1 MASRQP
7 WANRVMRREGYFP
20 ARARLRTPQARRK
33 GTFQQCTRR
42 TARLGPCS
50 LGAGPGP
57 RLLPGADPMSA
68 ARVRDD
74 GTVGGRNTW
83 MKTSRRAVDASSREL
98 VWSVLMVIA
107 GLAAIPALA
116 LVLPGLWPV
125 GFAAI
130 VVVAWLVL
138 RR

>member
-1 MASRQP
+1 
-7 WANRVMRREGYFP
+7 
-20 ARARLRTPQARRK
+20 
-33 GTFQQCTRR
+33 
-42 TARLGPCS
+42 
-50 LGAGPGP
+50 
-57 RLLPGADPMSA
+57 
-68 ARVRDD
+68 
-74 GTVGGRNTW
+74 